1 MSTYGGNMKTL
12 NNKNINGYEK
22 LVASILALGISISVC
37 SGCENVDIKDKANF
51 SITEVDSNDLYRKLV
66 NSTDVSNLDAFELVK
81 DFIIDYGKYMDE
93 DKLVESSKDLE
104 IIHKYLDMEQT
115 GYYDRE
121 SNTIVINDRT
131 STDDSALFRG
141 MASFLGGFGIDVL
154 DLGIAQEIANEY
166 YKRNPDIYSKEVAY
180 TNALMEI
187 VGKDA
192 MIDAYL
198 SNDLEM
204 LISEMEKYTS
214 RADSITLIECMNSAV
229 SFYDSYKEDG
239 RQEDYNNFLAC
250 NEVFW
255 VIGANMFKNKYGTI
269 MDKDSIMCAYRTITT
284 GTNYTDKKGLDGV
297 EVNKGY
303 FDEQEDSII
312 YSTNSTGM
320 GEVINGKYITGGKES
335 VKIKKRS

>member
-1 MSTYGGNMKTL
+1 MKTL

-37 SGCENVDIKDKANF
+37 SGCENVDVKDKADF
-51 SITEVDSNDLYRKLV
+51 SITEVDSNDLYKKLI
-66 NSTDVSNLDAFELVK
+66 NSTDVSNLEAFELVK

-141 MASFLGGFGIDVL
+141 MVSFLGGFDIDVL
-154 DLGIAQEIANEY
+154 DLGIAQEIVNEY

-187 VGKDA
+187 VGPDVV
-192 MIDAYL
+192 IDAYL
-198 SNDLEM
+198 SHDAEK

-239 RQEDYNNFLAC
+239 RQEGYNNFLGC
-250 NEVFW
+250 DELVW
-255 VIGANMFKNKYGTI
+255 VIMDNIFRNEYGTNI
-269 MDKDSIMCAYRTITT
+269 DEDSTMNAYRTIIRRK
-284 GTNYTDKKGLDGV
+284 NYTNKKGLKDV

-303 FDEQEDSII
+303 FNGQEEDSIN
-312 YSTNSTGM
+312 YSTNSTEM